1 MSFPGGILFVRM
13 GGGGGFPFP
22 GGFPGGM
29 PHMHGHSSGGS
40 PGNEEPERDVDTTK
54 LYEALGVDKQATKG
68 QIKKAYLKLARTHH
82 PDKGGDPDQFKIIQ
96 AAYDILSDE
105 EKRSLYDRGGLD
117 AVEKGDGGDG
127 PADIFEALF
136 GGGRRGPRGPR
147 KGDPTVHPIRV
158 SLEDVYKGKTVRLAV
173 TKTLYEKDPAGN
185 VMDNMGNRYN
195 KRNERKVLTVDIEQ
209 GVRDGHRI
217 TFEGEGD
224 VIPGQLPGDVI
235 FVVKTKEHETFQRK
249 GADLIMKKEISL
261 LEALTGVEFLV
272 QHLDEH
278 KVLVKSTPGE
288 VVQHE
293 AIKQIE
299 GEGMP
304 IYGNTFMRGC
314 LFIQFDVKMPETLV
328 LTDAQKAVLRGVL
341 PGPPPAAPIEVD
353 ELTEEKLMTD
363 VDLEARRAREQ
374 LGKDAAADS
383 DEEGGGP
390 GGMRA
395 VQCAQS

>member
-1 MSFPGGILFVRM
+1 M
-13 GGGGGFPFP
+13 
-22 GGFPGGM
+22 
-29 PHMHGHSSGGS
+29 
-40 PGNEEPERDVDTTK
+40 
-54 LYEALGVDKQATKG
+54 
-68 QIKKAYLKLARTHH
+68 
-82 PDKGGDPDQFKIIQ
+82 
-96 AAYDILSDE
+96 
-105 EKRSLYDRGGLD
+105 
-117 AVEKGDGGDG
+117 EKGDGGDG